1 MSLPLLK
8 VSLRML
14 LDLVKMLDA
23 NETDYKVG
31 CKCKTE
37 EAANGLARQLDN
49 MLRDYLELRVKIE
62 EDGVSVV
69 IVPAAENAPEK

>member
-31 CKCKTE
+31 CKCKNE